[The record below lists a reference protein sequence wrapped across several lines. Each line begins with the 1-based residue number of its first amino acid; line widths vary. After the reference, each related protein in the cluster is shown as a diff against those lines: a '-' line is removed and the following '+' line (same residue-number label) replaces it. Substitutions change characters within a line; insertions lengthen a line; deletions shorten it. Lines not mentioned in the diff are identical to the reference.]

1 MFKRQDVPMKNTGT
15 DTVQSQDINNSS
27 LSTSSSS
34 SDSLRRSQMV
44 LATDITQGLISEV
57 RKLQSSLLEKDQIIK
72 ELEISQADINK
83 ENILIQKHLKQ
94 KDEIEEKLK
103 EENWNLEVTNQELQE
118 RLTDLNQTISKL
130 NVEHTKVLKQL
141 RNSTEQI
148 EIFKAQDEKTKSTM
162 EAMKARYDH
171 EQQVLRRNNG
181 NLHREMEQLKKTM
194 NDLNTEFKIQ
204 RAKLAIKSTVDNNA
218 NQQHQS
224 INNNTLLELSKDDTT
239 FDSTKEATD
248 QQGVNELI
256 NSSSSSKSQHWALE
270 VDTLK
275 QSLSHAHRTISILR
289 SNLHKEKL
297 EKMEFKKML
306 ADTQEQVEQLQK
318 DIEQRNSNNRSS
330 KKKSSSKSNTTTATA
345 ATTSSRKRVGLRK
358 KSSKISLLKSP
369 NSENNNQRLDEN
381 YIEEEE
387 ECQIENRDEP
397 AASDSNNSSDEDD
410 MSSQDGSM
418 DDNYLGGGNP
428 LSLELSGQSLGIELQ
443 MGGFMGSSFKPLSSE
458 LNDSMAKPQTFDK
471 GINTENDWVM
481 ADNKSQ
487 IINSKISDQ
496 DQKQQLHTEILPE
509 IQHKIGSLA
518 NLSTPSSTTII
529 TQNVD
534 TVNAGQTI
542 KNSNNIHAE
551 TSTMLNHDTP
561 SHVSPITKI
570 SVDQQRGKISNMG
583 QYHTSVH
590 SQAPFTIQHNDD
602 DSSDVD
608 KKMAHDGTMDSP
620 TKAFNETTILVA
632 NATEQQVQMAGS
644 EITSSENT
652 STISDSEIKTIKSKE
667 QPPSP
672 SLSTATATALPLSP
686 ESTDTINN
694 NNNIVY
700 KELTEEYHNHIRENS
715 GRHIVGDEQMNNKD
729 IAVVKPLA
737 DEIVIAT
744 TITKEPSSHLTNK
757 LGQVECSTINVHGE
771 KRAVDQ
777 QTYKVKE
784 NEQNTIETIQDT
796 QKMVEQ
802 INEEKNEPHHQ
813 QVQDNGNYQELNQQ
827 LETNKFKNTTIQQQE
842 ENVTQQVDMNQK
854 DNQEITQQVMA
865 QNENNQRKVIEQEVI
880 QQADMG
886 QKENQEVTKQA
897 IQKEIIERKAIQQT
911 NLKQKDGQEDIVQH
925 GYTQQE
931 NNQQKDNLKT
941 IKQVTIQQ
949 EGVKQDSYQKY
960 IKQEIIQNEDSQSIV
975 TEQENIGQ
983 KITKLVEEPQA
994 IHATNQHDKVIETE
1008 QTSIQ
1013 QMEGYENYKENNDKN
1028 NSNDSYVDGT
1038 TMEEEFDL
1046 DSMSTTHDM
1055 ISRDEANALIKMAIA
1070 DALAKERLEAAN
1082 KRRQSEADFISRSEA
1097 EMLTKQRVDE
1107 ALKKERE
1114 RLSKVVQKRHSIISL
1129 KQLKDKESDNKN
1141 KVNDSMNEAPETKN
1155 QTKRQS
1161 SPQSQIQPQPQ
1172 PQSPSPRT
1180 SASISSQDNQA
1191 IVQTSKLAQRA
1202 LQHRTSTKNLSA
1214 IPQPSIS
1221 SSSTHTQTSTS
1232 PPSRLGLFSGF
1243 SKLQPSLS
1251 TPSKGSRNI
1260 RPSVSS
1266 SSLRRASR
1274 PKNATTTSSSTNATE
1289 MDTDSR
1295 KSYMAS
1301 TSPLK
1306 KTNSVDAAQHLSPS
1320 SAAESFGNVRITEKS
1335 TYTYKRPMTAS
1346 NQDTLSKQPSIQS
1359 FVSIASS
1366 MHDRSGNTFPYSTD
1380 EKLQLSNDLVS
1391 AITQTMIGEWMWK
1404 FTRRHVGNGISEN
1417 KHKRFFWL
1425 HPFARTLYWN
1435 TVEPGAESKEV
1446 KAKSAFIESV
1456 SSIPNH
1462 ENSNECPFSLLIK
1475 TSKRDLKITAPNLE
1489 RHEIW
1494 KLALSFLIIP
1504 ENYEDTVGNVVNNSV
1519 SLSTS
1524 KMPPSTVTLL
1534 TSASNTT
1541 HEEMDEIINNEKETA
1556 NSEEVAYDSDDSL
1569 NVHIT
1574 DHSDTP
1580 KSPT

>member
-27 LSTSSSS
+27 SSTSSSS

-57 RKLQSSLLEKDQIIK
+57 RKLQSCLLEKDQIIK

-118 RLTDLNQTISKL
+118 KLTDLNQTIGKL

-141 RNSTEQI
+141 RNSAEQI

-204 RAKLAIKSTVDNNA
+204 KAKLAIKSTVDNNV

-224 INNNTLLELSKDDTT
+224 SNNNALLELSKDDTT
-239 FDSTKEATD
+239 FDSIKDVND
-248 QQGVNELI
+248 QQGVNDST
-256 NSSSSSKSQHWALE
+256 NSSSSSKLQHWALE

-318 DIEQRNSNNRSS
+318 DIEQRNGNNRSS
-330 KKKSSSKSNTTTATA
+330 KKKTSSKSNTTTATA
-345 ATTSSRKRVGLRK
+345 ATTSSRKRVGIRK

-369 NSENNNQRLDEN
+369 NSENNSQRLDEN
-381 YIEEEE
+381 CIEEEE
-387 ECQIENRDEP
+387 NHIEIRDEP

-410 MSSQDGSM
+410 ASSQDGSM
-418 DDNYLGGGNP
+418 DDDYLGGGNP
-428 LSLELSGQSLGIELQ
+428 LSLELSGQSLGMELQ
-443 MGGFMGSSFKPLSSE
+443 MGGFMGSSFKSLSSE
-458 LNDSMAKPQTFDK
+458 LNDSMQKPQTFDK
-471 GINTENDWVM
+471 GINTENVWTM
-481 ADNKSQ
+481 IDNKPQ
-487 IINSKISDQ
+487 IINPKIFDQ
-496 DQKQQLHTEILPE
+496 DQKQQQQQLRAEILPE
-509 IQHKIGSLA
+509 IQYNIGSLA
-518 NLSTPSSTTII
+518 NPSTPTSSIII
-529 TQNVD
+529 TQNVGTMD
-534 TVNAGQTI
+534 ADQSI

-551 TSTMLNHDTP
+551 TSTTSNHDIS

-590 SQAPFTIQHNDD
+590 SQEPFTIQQHNDD
-602 DSSDVD
+602 DSSVIN
-608 KKMAHDGTMDSP
+608 KKIVQDDTIGSLT
-620 TKAFNETTILVA
+620 TAFNETNILVA
-632 NATEQQVQMAGS
+632 NTIEQQDQMTRS
-644 EITSSENT
+644 EITSGENAP
-652 STISDSEIKTIKSKE
+652 TISDSEIKIIKPKE
-667 QPPSP
+667 QLLSS
-672 SLSTATATALPLSP
+672 SLSTPGETALPLPSV
-686 ESTDTINN
+686 STDIIKTNS
-694 NNNIVY
+694 IVY
-700 KELTEEYHNHIRENS
+700 KELTEEHHNHIHENGS
-715 GRHIVGDEQMNNKD
+715 RHIVEDEQMDNRD
-729 IAVVKPLA
+729 IAIVKSLA
-737 DEIVIAT
+737 DEIVNAKT
-744 TITKEPSSHLTNK
+744 TTKDTLSHLTNESS
-757 LGQVECSTINVHGE
+757 QVECSNIGVHGE
-771 KRAVDQ
+771 KKTVDQ
-777 QTYKVKE
+777 QMYQVKE
-784 NEQNTIETIQDT
+784 NEQNITETIHDT
-796 QKMVEQ
+796 QKMVEHFDEEN
-802 INEEKNEPHHQ
+802 NELHHQ
-813 QVQDNGNYQELNQQ
+813 LVQDNENYQKLNQQ
-827 LETNKFKNTTIQQQE
+827 LETNKF
-842 ENVTQQVDMNQK
+842 ENVTTQQENDSKQKITLIQQVEMNRK
-854 DNQEITQQVMA
+854 DNQEITKQVTT
-865 QNENNQRKVIEQEVI
+865 QNENNQRRAVEQEVI
-880 QQADMG
+880 QQADTN
-886 QKENQEVTKQA
+886 QNENQEVIKQVV
-897 IQKEIIERKAIQQT
+897 IQKEIIEQEAIQQT
-911 NLKQKDGQEDIVQH
+911 EMKQKADQEDIIQH
-925 GYTQQE
+925 DYTQQE
-931 NNQQKDNLKT
+931 NNQQINALNT
-941 IKQVTIQQ
+941 IQQVTIQQ
-949 EGVKQDSYQKY
+949 GGVKQEDSQKL
-960 IKQEIIQNEDSQSIV
+960 IKQYNIQNENSEPIV
-975 TEQENIGQ
+975 AEQENAEQ
-983 KITKLVEEPQA
+983 KVAKLVEEPRA
-994 IHATNQHDKVIETE
+994 IQTTNQHDKPIEIE

-1013 QMEGYENYKENNDKN
+1013 QIEEYEHHNESSDKNSRNDIYIDRTTMVEGY
-1028 NSNDSYVDGT
+1028 
-1038 TMEEEFDL
+1038 DL
-1046 DSMSTTHDM
+1046 DSMTVTHDM

-1082 KRRQSEADFISRSEA
+1082 KRRQSEADFISKSEA
-1097 EMLTKQRVDE
+1097 EMLTKLRVDE

-1141 KVNDSMNEAPETKN
+1141 NTNNSLKESPETKD
-1155 QTKRQS
+1155 QT
-1161 SPQSQIQPQPQ
+1161 
-1172 PQSPSPRT
+1172 QSPSHSPSQLQSSGAKT
-1180 SASISSQDNQA
+1180 SISSQDNQA

-1202 LQHRTSTKNLSA
+1202 LQHRASTKNLSP
-1214 IPQPSIS
+1214 IPQPSTS
-1221 SSSTHTQTSTS
+1221 TSSTNTQTSTS

-1274 PKNATTTSSSTNATE
+1274 PRTTTTASSSTNTTE

-1306 KTNSVDAAQHLSPS
+1306 KTNSVDAAQHLSPL

-1335 TYTYKRPMTAS
+1335 TYTYKRPMTSS

-1366 MHDRSGNTFPYSTD
+1366 MHDRSGNSFPYSTD

-1404 FTRRHVGNGISEN
+1404 YTRRHVGNGISEN

-1475 TSKRDLKITAPNLE
+1475 TSKRDLKITASNLE

-1541 HEEMDEIINNEKETA
+1541 HEEADEIINNEKSIT
-1556 NSEEVAYDSDDSL
+1556 NSEEAYDSDDSL

-1580 KSPT
+1580 KPST